1 MIRHSFAEREVG
13 SWLPTETAQTRS
25 RSWQL
30 NPEKAKCPI
39 PPRAPAGSGNM
50 STLCALKHLAVARYR
65 RYAFPGI
72 RQWQY
77 AREMRSQAAIR
88 GKFCAP
94 CIPKVASGGKSAP
107 PWQHI
112 AAVHPKRAGVGKI
125 CAPCIRKAPQIAF
138 RERTARRS
146 CHEGAAFAARTPRIM
161 HGARML
167 PSVVASNRPSAR
179 NTGAAEQ
186 RELDRSAQETQPRR
200 QRPRRLLGS
209 KYRQQPPRYRH
220 RSLPTPASSL
230 SPRRTTLSSPTAPP
244 VETTSTPPPP
254 RQFAE
259 LRSPKGRA
267 TFPTCG
273 ACLLCSWQMRSVCK
287 RQTEPLL
294 RDYFVMVA

>member
-112 AAVHPKRAGVGKI
+112 TAMHPKRAGVGKI

-138 RERTARRS
+138 RECIARRS
-146 CHEGAAFAARTPRIM
+146 CQGGALFAARTPRIM
-161 HGARML
+161 HGARIL
-167 PSVVASNRPSAR
+167 LSLASERERVRTNRKNASV
-179 NTGAAEQ
+179 
-186 RELDRSAQETQPRR
+186 
-200 QRPRRLLGS
+200 
-209 KYRQQPPRYRH
+209 
-220 RSLPTPASSL
+220 RSLSGKGSDQAKMPTFWQKQ
-230 SPRRTTLSSPTAPP
+230 TL
-244 VETTSTPPPP
+244 
-254 RQFAE
+254 
-259 LRSPKGRA
+259 K
-267 TFPTCG
+267 
-273 ACLLCSWQMRSVCK
+273 
-287 RQTEPLL
+287 
-294 RDYFVMVA
+294 

>member
-1 MIRHSFAEREVG
+1 MRPWPDWQWQYSRAV
-13 SWLPTETAQTRS
+13 RS
-25 RSWQL
+25 RGSCRG
-30 NPEKAKCPI
+30 KI
-39 PPRAPAGSGNM
+39 PPRCVLGRQSVASF
-50 STLCALKHLAVARYR
+50 ALHA
-65 RYAFPGI
+65 
-72 RQWQY
+72 
-77 AREMRSQAAIR
+77 SQKRPRTGKSPVR
-88 GKFCAP
+88 GK
-94 CIPKVASGGKSAP
+94 I
-107 PWQHI
+107 
-112 AAVHPKRAGVGKI
+112 R
-125 CAPCIRKAPQIAF
+125 APCIRNELALVGSARHASEKPRKPPFGNAP
-138 RERTARRS
+138 REDLAMKGPLSLHGPLESRTARRS
-146 CHEGAAFAARTPRIM
+146 CHP
-161 HGARML
+161 
-167 PSVVASNRPSAR
+167 ASPNRPSAR
-179 NTGAAEQ
+179 NPGAAEQ
-186 RELDRSAQETQPRR
+186 CEPPELERPTQETQPRR

-254 RQFAE
+254 RRFAE